1 MRVTAIEGIFAL
13 ATEYNLARIL
23 IREMGESLFKAKKEL
38 EVTTSDWGSIY
49 KEMGAKPFVNATG
62 SVTLLGGSTPVPEVK
77 AAMDAADSAYIP
89 LIELEQI
96 AGDRIADMLGVPAA
110 YVTSGAGSAL
120 TLATAAFMAGTDD
133 AKVEQLPDTTGMPNE
148 ILIQKR
154 QRYWYDRCLELA
166 GAKLVEFGDEN
177 GTTEDDLRDAISDR
191 TAAVHYVVYEQK
203 PIDPNVLTLEQ
214 VLEITHAA
222 GKPVSVDA
230 AGQVYPLENFGKYVK
245 MGADFQC
252 IAAKYMGA
260 PHSTGFALGT
270 KEVIDA
276 ISRHSF
282 VGYEGRRVRGIG
294 RPQKIDR
301 QEIMGVVAAVD
312 RWLTINHEDR
322 LAFAENQ
329 SQAIL
334 KPLQG
339 IPGVS
344 AKINTNIIG
353 HQPFG
358 VILSLDS
365 AIVGF
370 TNDDLVEKL
379 QNGDPSIWMRVS
391 MDAPQIEIH
400 VFGMSEGQP
409 ELVGNAIADAVK
421 G

>member
-1 MRVTAIEGIFAL
+1 M
-13 ATEYNLARIL
+13 
-23 IREMGESLFKAKKEL
+23 
-38 EVTTSDWGSIY
+38 TTNDWGSIY
-49 KEMGAKPFVNATG
+49 KAMGAKPVVNATG

-89 LIELEQI
+89 LIELEQV
-96 AGDRIADMLGVPAA
+96 AGDRIAEMLGVPAA

-133 AKVEQLPDTTGMPNE
+133 VKVEQLPDTTGMPNE

-177 GTTEDDLRDAISDR
+177 GTTEEDLKNAINEN

-203 PIDPNVLTLEQ
+203 PTDPNVLTLEQ
-214 VLEITHAA
+214 VIEITHAA

-230 AGQVYPLENFGKYVK
+230 AGQIYPLENFGKYVK

-322 LAFAENQ
+322 LAFAESQ

-344 AKINTNIIG
+344 AKLNTNIMG

-358 VILSLDS
+358 VILSLDP

-391 MDAPQIEIH
+391 VDAPQIEIH
-400 VFGMSEGQP
+400 VFGMSDGQP
-409 ELVGNAIADAVK
+409 ELVGNAIASAVK

>member
-1 MRVTAIEGIFAL
+1 M
-13 ATEYNLARIL
+13 
-23 IREMGESLFKAKKEL
+23 
-38 EVTTSDWGSIY
+38 TTNDWGSIY
-49 KEMGAKPFVNATG
+49 KEMGAKPVINATG

-77 AAMDAADSAYIP
+77 AAMDAADSAFIP
-89 LIELEQI
+89 LMELEQV
-96 AGDRIADMLGVPAA
+96 AGDRIAEMLDVPAA
-110 YVTSGAGSAL
+110 YITSGAGSAL

-133 AKVEQLPDTTGMPNE
+133 AKIEQLPDTTGMPNE

-177 GTTEDDLRDAISDR
+177 GTTEEDLKNAINER

-203 PIDPNVLTLEQ
+203 PTDPNVLTLEQ

-230 AGQVYPLENFGKYVK
+230 AGQIYPLENFGKYVR

-276 ISRHSF
+276 IGRHSF

-322 LAFAENQ
+322 LENAESQ

-339 IPGVS
+339 IHGVK
-344 AKINTNIIG
+344 AELNTNIMG

-358 VILSLDS
+358 
-365 AIVGF
+365 AIVSIDPAIIGF
-370 TNDDLVEKL
+370 TIDDLVQKL
-379 QNGDPSIWMRVS
+379 QDGDPSIWTRVS
-391 MDAPQIEIH
+391 LEAPQIEIH

>member
-1 MRVTAIEGIFAL
+1 MLDGSGFIAV
-13 ATEYNLARIL
+13 
-23 IREMGESLFKAKKEL
+23 KEL
-38 EVTTSDWGSIY
+38 NVTTNDWGSIY
-49 KEMGAKPFVNATG
+49 KEMGAKPVVNATG

-89 LIELEQI
+89 LIELEQV
-96 AGDRIADMLGVPAA
+96 AGDRIAEMLGVPAA
-110 YVTSGAGSAL
+110 YITSGAGSAL

-177 GTTEDDLRDAISDR
+177 GTTEDDLRNAISER

-203 PIDPNVLTLEQ
+203 PTDPNVLTLEQ

-270 KEVIDA
+270 KEVIEA

-282 VGYEGRRVRGIG
+282 VGYEGRRIRGIG

-301 QEIMGVVAAVD
+301 QEVMGVVAAVG
-312 RWLTINHEDR
+312 RWLTLNHEDR
-322 LAFAENQ
+322 LSVAEEQ

-334 KPLQG
+334 KPLKG
-339 IPGVS
+339 IPGVT
-344 AKINTNIIG
+344 ATLNTNIIG

-358 VILSLDS
+358 VFVSVDPDV
-365 AIVGF
+365 VGF

-379 QNGDPSIWMRVS
+379 RDGDPSIWTRVS
-391 MDAPQIEIH
+391 LDAPQLEIH
-400 VFGMSEGQP
+400 VFGMGPGEP
-409 ELVGNAIADAVK
+409 ELVGNAIAELTR

>member
-1 MRVTAIEGIFAL
+1 M
-13 ATEYNLARIL
+13 
-23 IREMGESLFKAKKEL
+23 
-38 EVTTSDWGSIY
+38 TTNDWGSIY
-49 KEMGAKPFVNATG
+49 KEMGAKPVINATG

-77 AAMDAADSAYIP
+77 AAMDAADSAFIP
-89 LIELEQI
+89 LMELEQV
-96 AGDRIADMLGVPAA
+96 AGDRIAEMLDVPAA
-110 YVTSGAGSAL
+110 YITSGAGSAL

-133 AKVEQLPDTTGMPNE
+133 AKIQQLPDTTGMPNE

-177 GTTEDDLRDAISDR
+177 GTTEEDLKNAINER

-203 PIDPNVLTLEQ
+203 PTDPNVLTLEQ

-230 AGQVYPLENFGKYVK
+230 AGQIYPLENFGKYVR

-276 ISRHSF
+276 IGRHSF

-322 LAFAENQ
+322 LAYAESQ

-339 IPGVS
+339 IPGVK
-344 AKINTNIIG
+344 AELNTNIMG

-358 VILSLDS
+358 
-365 AIVGF
+365 AIVSIDPAIIGF
-370 TNDDLVEKL
+370 TIDDLVQKL
-379 QNGDPSIWMRVS
+379 QDGDPSIWTRVS
-391 MDAPQIEIH
+391 LEAPQIEIH